1 MVEANAPSN
10 AAVVC
15 VRACILCLSLTTGA
29 REHGKARA
37 RVWAGRRVLCPPG
50 HMSVNIA
57 QIPEG
62 IRFCNDA
69 LNSFHNPA
77 WRELTRERVGS
88 AGVGTIGT
96 MLNVAGEKNYVTLS
110 DFVHT

>member
-1 MVEANAPSN
+1 
-10 AAVVC
+10 
-15 VRACILCLSLTTGA
+15 
-29 REHGKARA
+29 
-37 RVWAGRRVLCPPG
+37 
-50 HMSVNIA
+50 MSVNTA

-96 MLNVAGEKNYVTLS
+96 ILDVAGEKNNVTS
-110 DFVHT
+110 FIHSMAEASAPSAY